1 MRGDKIGVIG
11 PNGAGKTTLLR
22 GLLGELPPLAGTV
35 RLGTNLQIA
44 YFDQTREQLDPEAN
58 GRGQRRPRQAS
69 VTVGGKTRHVIGYL
83 QDFLFTPEEARSPI
97 RFFSGGQ
104 RNRLLLARLFASP
117 ANLLVLD
124 EPTNDL
130 DSETL
135 ELLEERLV
143 AYEGTV
149 LLVSHDRAFLNNVVT
164 STLVFEGDELREYVG
179 GYDDW
184 VRQRSRRHRKPKPP
198 AARYAEARGGTSGP
212 RPDQPPAV
220 DRRSCPTKISASW
233 SSCRRRS
240 RISNPTCRRNA
251 RGTGRSGVL

>member
-1 MRGDKIGVIG
+1 M
-11 PNGAGKTTLLR
+11 
-22 GLLGELPPLAGTV
+22 PPLAGTV

-44 YFDQTREQLDPEAN
+44 YFDQTRDAARSRRQPPRTTS
-58 GRGQRRPRQAS
+58 GRARS
-69 VTVGGKTRHVIGYL
+69 TVTVGGKTRHVIGYL
-83 QDFLFTPEEARSPI
+83 QDFLFTPEEARAPI

-104 RNRLLLARLFASP
+104 RNRLLLAKLFASP

-164 STLVFEGDELREYVG
+164 STLVFEGDAA
-179 GYDDW
+179 
-184 VRQRSRRHRKPKPP
+184 SR
-198 AARYAEARGGTSGP
+198 
-212 RPDQPPAV
+212 
-220 DRRSCPTKISASW
+220 I
-233 SSCRRRS
+233 RRRL
-240 RISNPTCRRNA
+240 RRLGA
-251 RGTGRSGVL
+251 ATRRRRRA